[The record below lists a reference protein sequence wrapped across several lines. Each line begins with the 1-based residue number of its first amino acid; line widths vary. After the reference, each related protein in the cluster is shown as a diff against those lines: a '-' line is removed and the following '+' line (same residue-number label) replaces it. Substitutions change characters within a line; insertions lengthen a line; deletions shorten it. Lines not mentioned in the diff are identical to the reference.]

1 MPTQFEYQAV
11 GSDGSRKEGNLSAE
25 DKERVVELLVE
36 QGLIPIEIKA
46 GKPKGGF
53 TLFGFFKGQDY
64 EDLIAFTN
72 NLSTLFRAGIPILRA
87 LNLIKI
93 GSANSPINKAI
104 NQIKMDVQS
113 GKSLARA
120 MGVHDTIFNRV
131 YISSIAAGEESGKL
145 DEILG
150 KLSPMLEKELAL
162 ARQIKSGIRYPAMVI
177 GAIAAAFVV
186 LLAFVVPRFV
196 AFFDSFNT
204 ELPLPT
210 RILIGTS
217 DFFQAYWIYL
227 LAGLIALFLGFRKL
241 IRTEKGKLWVDGLL
255 LKIPVV
261 GQIITKGN
269 VARFALM
276 FSILLKA
283 GIPIVRTLELLQES
297 VKNSVIGGEIRK
309 LGILFREGQEQKL
322 LGSEFEHL
330 PEMAL
335 QMMRIGLESGSLDTI
350 LSEVGEHYS
359 KEVQYASSQ
368 ITAILE
374 PILTLVLGV
383 FVLIMALAIFMPM
396 WNLIQVI
403 KG

>member
-1 MPTQFEYQAV
+1 MPTQFEYQAIA
-11 GSDGSRKEGNLSAE
+11 GDGSRKEGSVSAE
-25 DKERVVELLVE
+25 NKESVIEFLAE
-36 QGLIPIEIKA
+36 QGLVPIEVKA

-53 TLFGFFKGQDY
+53 SLFGFFKGQDY

-93 GSANSPINKAI
+93 GTAKNPINKAI
-104 NQIKMDVQS
+104 NQIRLDVQS

-120 MGVHDTIFNRV
+120 MGEHGTIFNRV
-131 YISSIAAGEESGKL
+131 YVSSIAAGEESGQL
-145 DEILG
+145 DEILS
-150 KLSPMLEKELAL
+150 KLSPMLEKELEL

-177 GAIAAAFVV
+177 SAIAGAFVV

-210 RILIGTS
+210 RMLIATS
-217 DFFQAYWIYL
+217 DFFQAYWIFVL
-227 LAGLIALFLGFRKL
+227 VGLIAFIFGFRK
-241 IRTEKGKLWVDGLL
+241 IMQTEKGKFWVDGML

-283 GIPIVRTLELLQES
+283 GIPIVKTLELLEES
-297 VKNSVIGGEIRK
+297 VKNSVIGAEIRK
-309 LGILFREGQEQKL
+309 LGILFREGQEHKL
-322 LGSEFEHL
+322 LGSEFEHI

-350 LSEVGEHYS
+350 LGEVGEHYS
-359 KEVQYASSQ
+359 KEVHYASSQ

-396 WNLIQVI
+396 WNLIQAI